1 MTQAEVLRD
10 PRNSTEMI
18 WMVEKEIECRHE
30 IEIELA
36 SPRVLVMLGK
46 AGVRS
51 VEKAGVHGQKGG
63 GEDKMLHRMEGGDGG
78 HRSVSQK
85 ASPEVLEVLGKAEG
99 AKNE

>member
-1 MTQAEVLRD
+1 MIVL
-10 PRNSTEMI
+10 NHQSGSS
-18 WMVEKEIECRHE
+18 K
-30 IEIELA
+30 A

-46 AGVRS
+46 AGMRS

-63 GEDKMLHRMEGGDGG
+63 GEDKMLHRMERGDGG

>member
-1 MTQAEVLRD
+1 MIVL
-10 PRNSTEMI
+10 NHQSGSS
-18 WMVEKEIECRHE
+18 K
-30 IEIELA
+30 A

-46 AGVRS
+46 AGMRS

-63 GEDKMLHRMEGGDGG
+63 GEDKMLHRMERGDGG
-78 HRSVSQK
+78 HRSVSQN